1 METSPKSDF
10 IWTCLFDYTCFTHKI
25 KAFLF
30 FEALQL
36 PTQADG
42 LAFDG
47 DGVHIL
53 ADAQDS
59 RKCGVFRTQFAAV
72 TPVFQIP

>member
-1 METSPKSDF
+1 MSI
-10 IWTCLFDYTCFTHKI
+10 IWTCLFGFACFTHKI

-36 PTQADG
+36 SAQADG
-42 LAFDG
+42 LALDG
-47 DGVHIL
+47 DGIHIL

-59 RKCGVFRTQFAAV
+59 RKCGVFRPQFAAV